1 MFQQIF
7 QTQNPQ
13 TINETLKLRDD
24 LMRGEVILELT
35 NGLKTA
41 TTKEEKVSLGQ
52 KLQALKASLIQE
64 TDTWIQELQLKAE
77 KNEKIDHFDPTFYH
91 SKNTKL
97 GSKRLHPVT
106 QVIDELVDIYKQMGF
121 TVADGPLVETQWYNF
136 TALNIPGHHPARGM
150 QDTFF
155 LDQKDE
161 KGENLVL
168 RTQTSDVQIRYM
180 ETHKPP
186 FRIIVPGIVY
196 RNEDIDATHDMQFH
210 QMEGLVVDKNIS
222 VANLKFF
229 LEQTFK
235 KFFMD
240 ENVEIRLR
248 PSYFPFVSP
257 GYEIDLQC
265 PFCHGSGCKVC
276 KTTGW
281 IECVGAGLVHPNVLR
296 NCGIDPEVY
305 QGLAFGFG
313 VDRLAQMKLGISG
326 LSQFYNSNLGFLE
339 G

>member
-1 MFQQIF
+1 MYLQTFQN
-7 QTQNPQ
+7 QNPS
-13 TINETLKLRDD
+13 TINETLKLRDE
-24 LMRGEVILELT
+24 LMKSGLILELSEK
-35 NGLKTA
+35 LKA
-41 TTKEEKVSLGQ
+41 TQIKEEKVEFGQ
-52 KLQALKASLIQE
+52 KLQGLKADLIK
-64 TDTWIQELQLKAE
+64 TSDDWIKDLQLKAE
-77 KNEKIDHFDPTFYH
+77 KNEKIDYFDPTFV
-91 SKNTKL
+91 SKTTKL
-97 GSKRLHPVT
+97 QPKRIHPVT
-106 QVIDELVDIYKQMGF
+106 QVIDELVAIYKQMGF

-136 TALNIPGHHPARGM
+136 TALNIPGYHPARGM

-155 LDQKDE
+155 LDEIDE
-161 KGENLVL
+161 NGENLVL

-180 ETHKPP
+180 ENHKPP
-186 FRIIVPGIVY
+186 IRIIVPGIVY

-240 ENVEIRLR
+240 ENVQIRLR

-257 GYEIDLQC
+257 GYEVDIQC
-265 PFCHGSGCKVC
+265 PFCHGDGCRVC

-281 IECVGAGLVHPNVLR
+281 IECVGTGLVHPNVLK
-296 NCGIDPEVY
+296 NCGIDPNEY

-326 LSQFYNSNLGFLE
+326 LSQFYNSNLSFLE

>member
-1 MFQQIF
+1 MFQQTF
-7 QTQNPQ
+7 QNQNPQ
-13 TINETLKLRDD
+13 TINETLKLRDELMKSGLILD
-24 LMRGEVILELT
+24 LTDEL
-35 NGLKTA
+35 KSC
-41 TTKEEKVSLGQ
+41 TKEQKAEFGQ
-52 KLQALKASLIQE
+52 KLQALKSSLTQE
-64 TDTWIQELQLKAE
+64 TDDWIRGLQLKAE
-77 KNEKIDHFDPTFYH
+77 KSEKIDHFDPTFYTKK
-91 SKNTKL
+91 SKL
-97 GSKRLHPVT
+97 SAKRIHPVT
-106 QVIDELVDIYKQMGF
+106 QVIDELVGIYKQMGF
-121 TVADGPLVETQWYNF
+121 TIADGPLVETQWYNF
-136 TALNIPGHHPARGM
+136 TALNIPGYHPARGM

-155 LDQKDE
+155 LDEKDE
-161 KGENLVL
+161 NGENLVL

-186 FRIIVPGIVY
+186 IRIIVPGIVY
-196 RNEDIDATHDMQFH
+196 RNEDIDATHDMQFY

-257 GYEIDLQC
+257 GYEVDIQC
-265 PFCHGSGCKVC
+265 PFCHGGGCRVC

-281 IECVGAGLVHPNVLR
+281 IECVGAGLVHPNVLK
-296 NCGIDPEVY
+296 NCGIDPNEY

-313 VDRLAQMKLGISG
+313 VDRLAQMKLGIGG